1 MLPKVL
7 QLDDHLYFGNMK
19 KNPAVNYEY
28 MAAAAGT
35 GQVTFFNYFFYI
47 TECIKNT
54 FQAFMNKGKVGN
66 WRSKFTKEEAL
77 QWADWIR

>member
-35 GQVTFFNYFFYI
+35 GQVTIFVFFFSLRN
-47 TECIKNT
+47 
-54 FQAFMNKGKVGN
+54 A
-66 WRSKFTKEEAL
+66 
-77 QWADWIR
+77 